1 VTRTLPL
8 EIYLQRETDADAAVA
23 LSLVLVAVAVTVVGL
38 TYRRPGQQGRRS
50 AQPAGAEAA
59 ARADQHEGAR

>member
-1 VTRTLPL
+1 
-8 EIYLQRETDADAAVA
+8 
-23 LSLVLVAVAVTVVGL
+23 VAVAVTVVGL